1 MCSFLLYFY
10 SLKMFKILALGF
22 SYTLKFLKS
31 SLAPDS
37 LSFPNLESV
46 RKQCAFLFF
55 GQRRGTSEVIF
66 AKQDFNTLE
75 MLLPNFSLF
84 LVKFS
89 SRYFSFSLLNF
100 SSWSR
105 KNCFLSS
112 GKRWACFYSLSLNI
126 PSTDDGF

>member
-1 MCSFLLYFY
+1 
-10 SLKMFKILALGF
+10 MFKNTCTFLTLGF

-46 RKQCAFLFF
+46 RQQCAFLFF

-84 LVKFS
+84 FVKFS
-89 SRYFSFSLLNF
+89 SRYFLSVKFFFLVEKELFFIVWKTLGILLFVLYKYSFH
-100 SSWSR
+100 R
-105 KNCFLSS
+105 
-112 GKRWACFYSLSLNI
+112 
-126 PSTDDGF
+126 